1 MLRSS
6 LFDYSKAFILV
17 EETIT
22 VAGAEEDDAA
32 IAIDR
37 NNKHYLKIVLL
48 LPIA

>member
-1 MLRSS
+1 MLKSS
-6 LFDYSKAFILV
+6 LFDFSKAFVFV

-22 VAGAEEDDAA
+22 VVGAEEDDAA
-32 IAIDR
+32 IATVR